1 MPGPRKNLTP
11 LDMQMLGLSYNQGG
25 VINFLGQQ
33 PEITAPV
40 RAQSHADSPPVQLAY
55 ITDAEKDLLVNA
67 NIHGSMAGKP
77 NQGPAGIASL
87 DDFFITPGGGIG
99 GGSTADAGPD
109 RRDRDTGTIT
119 PALGGGGGGT
129 SAEDYGIQP
138 GMAVSDSGKVF
149 VSPLSAGPGED
160 QINKFVPVSDEQQ
173 EKLKAL
179 AEARRLDTL
188 KKLKIIT
195 PDYFSIFKDQDTGKS
210 GIDTVLRN
218 VYNKLTGG
226 NFQMPG
232 LIGAFGNIMKGIKP
246 TVESFNDPL
255 FLSRMRTQ
263 FNSEREFN
271 EYVDKYKDLLDEAYA
286 GQGDV
291 GEEFK
296 DRMESAFGAAQ
307 AGDLGTDAFRE
318 TNPEKFY
325 EGFTPQTSGDLANLA
340 GLDASSNPAL
350 ADKIFAARMELDRMG
365 KNPMTG
371 ESQSGI
377 MTASSAPPVPP
388 PVVPTVVPPAEDE
401 VPENPILNPIMSQRD
416 PFNLAEFYAGL
427 PQYTQQGVMSPSLMQ
442 YYRNLGLFPRV

>member
-11 LDMQMLGLSYNQGG
+11 LDMKMMGLAFNQGG

-33 PEITAPV
+33 PEVTAPV

-55 ITDAEKDLLVNA
+55 ITDAEKDLLVKS
-67 NIHGSMAGKP
+67 NIHGSMNGKP
-77 NQGPAGIASL
+77 NPGPAGIESL
-87 DDFFITPGGGIG
+87 DDFFTTPGGGIG
-99 GGSTADAGPD
+99 GGSTADARKPD
-109 RRDRDTGTIT
+109 RPDR
-119 PALGGGGGGT
+119 PVLGGGGGGT
-129 SAEDYGIQP
+129 SAEDFGIQP
-138 GMAVSDSGKVF
+138 GMAVGSDGTVYNTT
-149 VSPLSAGPGED
+149 D
-160 QINKFVPVSDEQQ
+160 FVPAPGQADKPGNLVTVTDEKQKQ
-173 EKLKAL
+173 LEDL

-188 KKLKIIT
+188 KNLGIIT

-210 GIDTVLRN
+210 GIDTFLKN
-218 VYNKLTGG
+218 AYNKLTGG

-246 TVESFNDPL
+246 TVESFNDPQ
-255 FLSRMRTQ
+255 FLAKMRTQ

-291 GEEFK
+291 EEEFK

-307 AGDLGTDAFRE
+307 KGDLGTDAFRE

-377 MTASSAPPVPP
+377 MTAPSAPPVPP
-388 PVVPTVVPPAEDE
+388 PVIPPEMKEDP

-416 PFNLAEFYAGL
+416 PFDLAKFYASL

-442 YYRNLGLFPRV
+442 YYRNLGLFPRA

>member
-1 MPGPRKNLTP
+1 
-11 LDMQMLGLSYNQGG
+11 MQMMGLAFNQGG

-33 PEITAPV
+33 PEVTAPV

-67 NIHGSMAGKP
+67 NIHGSMDGKP
-77 NQGPAGIASL
+77 NPGPAGIESL
-87 DDFFITPGGGIG
+87 DDFFTTPGGGIG

-109 RRDRDTGTIT
+109 RRDDRGNFNVG
-119 PALGGGGGGT
+119 LGGGSSSGGGQ
-129 SAEDYGIQP
+129 SAEDFGIQP
-138 GMAVSDSGKVF
+138 GQVVDSSGQVF
-149 VSPLSAGPGED
+149 DQTQAGLTPGFSG
-160 QINKFVPVSDEQQ
+160 QSLIPVIDEEQKQ
-173 EKLKAL
+173 LEAL

-188 KKLKIIT
+188 KNLGIIT

-210 GIDTVLRN
+210 GIDTFLRN
-218 VYNKLTGG
+218 AYNKLTGG

-296 DRMESAFGAAQ
+296 DRMESAFEAAQ

-388 PVVPTVVPPAEDE
+388 SVVPPVVPPAEDE
-401 VPENPILNPIMSQRD
+401 VPQNPILNPIMSQRD
-416 PFNLAEFYAGL
+416 PFNLAEFYASL
-427 PQYTQQGVMSPSLMQ
+427 PNYSYGQQGVMSPSLLQ
-442 YYRNLGLFPRV
+442 YYRNLGLFPSL